1 MVFLDSKKTKNNTQR
16 VARFVQNNFTKVLAV
31 LVFGG
36 MVNVGWGQTFT
47 GTYSFASA
55 TGNVAS
61 LSYNGTTISN
71 LTVSALVKTGVTTS
85 ASTGNSR
92 ATGWDI
98 GSTNGAAAGGIV
110 NTGKYYE
117 FSITAGAGYTI
128 SNPTLSFG
136 VGRSGTGPRRFQ
148 WRWNVDSYG
157 TPLSV
162 GTANVSLTNTS
173 GVLESPDANSSWTGN
188 SIITTTSGQTT
199 ITFRFYA
206 YGAEDALAGTGG
218 LQGNLTFG
226 GTLTAAT
233 TSYSL
238 TYNGNG
244 NTSGTTPVDASS
256 PYAASASV
264 TTLTNSG
271 PLAKTGS
278 TFAGW
283 NTLATGLGT
292 DIAVSSSYTM
302 PAANTVLYAKW
313 TLNNYT
319 VTFDANTGSGSMSS
333 QTIAYNASANLT
345 SNAFTKSGYSFSGW
359 NTLANGTGTSY
370 TNGQSYTM
378 GAANATLY
386 AQWAANT
393 LTVTY
398 DSQGGS
404 TISNGSTTT
413 GGAVTSPGIPIL
425 ASYTF
430 NGWYTA
436 ASGGTAISFPY
447 THGQITDF
455 TLYAQWT
462 AAASPTLNSVTL
474 SSNLTSTYGTASTGI
489 SFTPSGSN
497 LSGNITVTA
506 QSGYAVST
514 SLGSGYGSSVSVAS
528 GTTVYVQFSATLAA
542 GSYNNAVFAVL
553 SGGGAASSV
562 NAITAASSNTVSPK
576 ALSISAASIA
586 SKIYD
591 ASSTSGAVTSGT
603 LSGLVS
609 SETLT
614 ISTATGTYSD
624 ANVGTGKTATIVY
637 TLANG
642 TGLAANYTLANTI
655 ATGDITAKALSISA
669 ATIASKIYNGSATSG
684 AVTPGT
690 LSGFVGSETVTVSA
704 AVGTYLDANV
714 GTGKTAT
721 LVYTLTDGTGLAAN
735 YTLANT
741 SATGTITSKAL
752 SITLASIA
760 SKIYNASSTSG
771 TVTPGTLSGFVGTET
786 VTISAAVGTYLNAN
800 VGTGKVATIAYTLAD
815 GTNGGLASN
824 YSLINTSATGDITG
838 KAVTIVGATAQ
849 NKPYDGTTTA
859 TITGGSLVGVVSPD
873 VVTLIQ
879 AGSFVSANV
888 GTGIAVTSNFS
899 ISGTDAGN
907 YTLTQPSG
915 LSADITQAIAPL
927 AAWEVGGLVGGPN
940 NFGPNPL
947 DTISANQNVLITK
960 LTREAGI
967 VLTSGTAAG
976 SAWGGTGVNS
986 TSFANAVSGND
997 YITFG
1002 VQAKPGYTVS
1012 FSEIPAY
1019 NIRRSGTGATTGQWQ
1034 YQLNNGGFVDIG
1046 SSITWGGIT
1055 NSTGNLQSSI
1065 NLSTITALQNV
1076 ASNVNVTFRLVVWG
1090 GSSSSGTWY
1099 INNTSGNDLQ
1109 VTGTVNVYISG
1120 LPIELISFQA
1130 KCAGNN
1136 DVDITWSTASEHNT
1150 NHFVVEKS
1158 RDGVN
1163 WVILNTL
1170 GAAGN
1175 STSVIEYA
1183 ITDTDA
1189 ANGTTYYRLTQFD
1202 TDGASKKF
1210 NITSV
1215 NCGEQTV
1222 TSNLVTYPNPSNGSF
1237 YIDFYSHDVTGLSS
1251 ISVSDS
1257 RGLIIYRQDVLV
1269 EKGSNVF
1276 HIEDLEA
1283 APGMYYIQVSNG
1295 TTTSYIVKHSLR

>member
-1 MVFLDSKKTKNNTQR
+1 MMMFSSVVFLDSKIIKKSTKG
-16 VARFVQNNFTKVLAV
+16 VARFFQNNFAKVLAV
-31 LVFGG
+31 LVFGAV
-36 MVNVGWGQTFT
+36 VNVGWGQTFT

-98 GSTNGAAAGGIV
+98 GSTNGAAAGGSV

-264 TTLTNSG
+264 TTLTNIGS
-271 PLAKTGS
+271 LAKTGS

-292 DIAVSSSYTM
+292 DIAVNSAYTM
-302 PAANTVLYAKW
+302 PTTNTILYAKW
-313 TLNNYT
+313 T
-319 VTFDANTGSGSMSS
+319 
-333 QTIAYNASANLT
+333 
-345 SNAFTKSGYSFSGW
+345 
-359 NTLANGTGTSY
+359 
-370 TNGQSYTM
+370 
-378 GAANATLY
+378 
-386 AQWAANT
+386 ANT
-393 LTVTY
+393 LIVTY
-398 DSQGGS
+398 DSQGGN
-404 TISNGSTTT
+404 TILNGSTTT
-413 GGAVTSPGIPIL
+413 GGTVADPGNP
-425 ASYTF
+425 ARVGYGF
-430 NGWYTA
+430 NGWFTA
-436 ASGGTAISFPY
+436 ASGGTAITFPY
-447 THGQITDF
+447 THGQTADF
-455 TLYAQWT
+455 TLYAQWSANNNTLTFDGNGATSGAT
-462 AAASPTLNSVTL
+462 ASQTIATNASAT
-474 SSNLTSTYGTASTGI
+474 LTSNGFINTGYNFTGWSTTAGGSVAYVDGASYTMGTSNATLAAVWTIATLPTISYSGSLVAVNTTYGTASA
-489 SFTPSGSN
+489 TPATFSVSGSALTN
-497 LSGNITVTA
+497 NITLTAPAGFEFSSGSGYSTSLTLTLSGGVVSSTPIYVRLAATTVVGTYSGNIVLTS
-506 QSGYAVST
+506 SG
-514 SLGSGYGSSVSVAS
+514 
-528 GTTVYVQFSATLAA
+528 AT
-542 GSYNNAVFAVL
+542 
-553 SGGGAASSV
+553 SV
-562 NAITAASSNTVSPK
+562 NVATVSSTVDPK
-576 ALSISAASIA
+576 
-586 SKIYD
+586 
-591 ASSTSGAVTSGT
+591 G
-603 LSGLVS
+603 
-609 SETLT
+609 LT
-614 ISTATGTYSD
+614 ISGLTGANKEYDGTTAATFTGTATYVGLVNGETFPVSGTPS
-624 ANVGTGKTATIVY
+624 ATFNSAGAGTSVQI
-637 TLANG
+637 TLAG
-642 TGLAANYTLANTI
+642 YTAPSANYTLTQP
-655 ATGDITAKALSISA
+655 TLSGDITAKALTVSGASA
-669 ATIASKIYNGSATSG
+669 A
-684 AVTPGT
+684 
-690 LSGFVGSETVTVSA
+690 
-704 AVGTYLDANV
+704 
-714 GTGKTAT
+714 
-721 LVYTLTDGTGLAAN
+721 
-735 YTLANT
+735 
-741 SATGTITSKAL
+741 
-752 SITLASIA
+752 
-760 SKIYNASSTSG
+760 
-771 TVTPGTLSGFVGTET
+771 
-786 VTISAAVGTYLNAN
+786 
-800 VGTGKVATIAYTLAD
+800 
-815 GTNGGLASN
+815 
-824 YSLINTSATGDITG
+824 
-838 KAVTIVGATAQ
+838 

-879 AGSFVSANV
+879 SGNFVSANL
-888 GTGIAVTSNFS
+888 GTGITVTPNLS

-915 LSADITQAIAPL
+915 LIADITQASQTITFSALVNQTVGVADYAPGATASSGLTVTYTSSNPAVAIIVGGLIHVVGAGTTTITASQVGNGNYLAASDVNQSLTVNNLPL
-927 AAWEVGGLVGGPN
+927 AAWEVGGLVGGAN

-960 LTREAGI
+960 LTRAVGI
-967 VLTSGTAAG
+967 ILTSGTAAG

-986 TSFANAVSGND
+986 SSFANAVTGND
-997 YITFG
+997 FITFG
-1002 VQAKPGYTVS
+1002 VQAKPGYTAS

-1019 NIRRSGTGATTGQWQ
+1019 NIRRSATGAPRGQWQ
-1034 YQLNNGGFVDIG
+1034 YQLNNGSFVNIG
-1046 SSITWGGIT
+1046 DSITWGGIT

-1099 INNTSGNDLQ
+1099 INNISGNDLQ

-1150 NHFVVEKS
+1150 KHFIVEKS

-1170 GAAGN
+1170 AAAGN

-1183 ITDTDA
+1183 ITDTDVT
-1189 ANGTTYYRLTQFD
+1189 NGTSYYRLTQFD

-1215 NCGEQTV
+1215 NCGEQRV

-1237 YIDFYSHDVTGLSS
+1237 YIDFYSHDVTGPSS
-1251 ISVSDS
+1251 VSVSDS

-1269 EKGSNVF
+1269 EKESNVF

-1283 APGMYYIQVSNG
+1283 APGIYYIQISNG
-1295 TTTSYIVKHSLR
+1295 TTNSYIVKHSLR